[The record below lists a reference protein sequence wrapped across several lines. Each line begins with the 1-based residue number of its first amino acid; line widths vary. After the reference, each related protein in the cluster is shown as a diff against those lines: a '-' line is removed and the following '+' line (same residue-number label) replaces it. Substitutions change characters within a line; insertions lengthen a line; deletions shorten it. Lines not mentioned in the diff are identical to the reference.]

1 MTCYQF
7 RAPPQRGRT
16 PYVQMLRPK
25 QVAELASS
33 ICERLGFGACDPN
46 LILSRMARSLPTIME
61 RQGRELW
68 IDRYYI
74 ALDDED
80 SRETRYLYLTRRHV
94 EESLDDHRRLLRRG
108 RAPVLDP
115 ETLQFFP
122 SALTRMRYLRRA
134 YLLSLGEGTKPPGNR
149 TAIQERP
156 PL

>member
-1 MTCYQF
+1 
-7 RAPPQRGRT
+7 
-16 PYVQMLRPK
+16 MLRPK

-33 ICERLGFGACDPN
+33 ICERLGLGACDPN
-46 LILSRMARSLPTIME
+46 LILSRMARSLPTIVE

-74 ALDDED
+74 SLDDEN
-80 SRETRYLYLTRRHV
+80 SGETRYLYLTRRHV
-94 EESLDDHRRLLRRG
+94 EESLADHRRLLRRG
-108 RAPVLDP
+108 RVPVLDP
-115 ETLQFFP
+115 ETLQSFT

-134 YLLSLGEGTKPPGNR
+134 YLLLLDEETKPPGDR

>member
-1 MTCYQF
+1 MTYYQS
-7 RAPPQRGRT
+7 RAPDQRGRT

-46 LILSRMARSLPTIME
+46 FILSRMARSLPTIVE

-74 ALDDED
+74 SLNDEN
-80 SRETRYLYLTRRHV
+80 SGEPRYLYLTRRHV
-94 EESLDDHRRLLRRG
+94 EESLADHRRLLRRG

-115 ETLQFFP
+115 ETLQFFA
-122 SALTRMRYLRRA
+122 SALMRMRYLRRA
-134 YLLSLGEGTKPPGNR
+134 YLLSMDEETKPPGDR

-156 PL
+156 PV